1 MSESR
6 SATDRNGLSKRVA
19 GLSEATSLSI
29 LSCSRI
35 SKSTVSDASIR
46 ITGKEHATMQPRK
59 VDSQAEAGALVPELG
74 GQKFG
79 ITVGSLGMR
88 EITS

>member
-1 MSESR
+1 
-6 SATDRNGLSKRVA
+6 
-19 GLSEATSLSI
+19 
-29 LSCSRI
+29 
-35 SKSTVSDASIR
+35 
-46 ITGKEHATMQPRK
+46 MQPRK